1 MSTVAWNRLAWPA
14 PSPGSCDLIN
24 KKMTEYE
31 SDEDDRTGGNS
42 ADLMG
47 DDFDFDIN
55 HYNGFLGGSGDSKK
69 LEKNRGK
76 S

>member
-1 MSTVAWNRLAWPA
+1 
-14 PSPGSCDLIN
+14 
-24 KKMTEYE
+24 MTEYE

-55 HYNGFLGGSGDSKK
+55 HYTSHNGFLVGSVDNKK
-69 LEKNRGK
+69 K
-76 S
+76 